1 MGDEELQKQELEKKE
16 KEEKERA
23 EMEEMERAK
32 QLAEEQRQKE
42 TMEEMNKSVKL
53 ILLGDSAV
61 GKTKLVERY
70 LQQQYCPQH
79 ESTHA
84 LTWFRH
90 EWEGKDGKKTQIDLW
105 DTAGQE
111 RFNKMHASYYDGA
124 HAAILVFDVLRKP
137 TYKNLPNWL
146 QELRDMRP
154 EIPVVV
160 AANKIDQDPEV
171 KQRQFA
177 FATKNEL
184 ELLYVSAADGTNVVD
199 LFELA
204 IQNAINHKEKASA
217 EEFKNAQDLKDHHLV
232 EEVQALLRS
241 SAAD

>member
-1 MGDEELQKQELEKKE
+1 MGDEDLQKQELEKKE
-16 KEEKERA
+16 KEKEL
-23 EMEEMERAK
+23 EREK
-32 QLAEEQRQKE
+32 QLAEEQKQKE

-124 HAAILVFDVLRKP
+124 HSAIIVFDVLRKP
-137 TYKNLPNWL
+137 TYKNLSNWL

-154 EIPVVV
+154 DIPVVV
-160 AANKIDQDPEV
+160 AANKIDQDPDV

-177 FATKNEL
+177 FATKNDL

-199 LFELA
+199 LFEQA
-204 IQNAINHKEKASA
+204 IQNAINHKEKSSA
-217 EEFKNAQDLKDHHLV
+217 QEFKDAKDLKDHHLV

-241 SAAD
+241 SAE

>member
-1 MGDEELQKQELEKKE
+1 MGDDIEKE
-16 KEEKERA
+16 KEKEREAEKEKEAAAA
-23 EMEEMERAK
+23 EAEAK
-32 QLAEEQRQKE
+32 AGPKP
-42 TMEEMNKSVKL
+42 VKL

-90 EWEGKDGKKTQIDLW
+90 EWEGKDGKTTVVDLW

-124 HAAILVFDVLRKP
+124 HSAILVFDVLRKP
-137 TYKNLPNWL
+137 TYKNLATWL
-146 QELRDMRP
+146 QELRAMRP
-154 EIPVVV
+154 DIPVVV
-160 AANKIDQDPEV
+160 AANKIDMDPSAKE
-171 KQRQFA
+171 KQFA

-184 ELLYVSAADGTNVVD
+184 DLLYVSAQDGTNVVD

-204 IQNAINHKEKASA
+204 IQNAIDYREKFSNTQ
-217 EEFKNAQDLKDHHLV
+217 FKSHQELDDHHII
-232 EEVQALLRS
+232 EEVQTLLRD
-241 SAAD
+241 SAA